1 MSLSLAQVQT
11 LSIGELAAMSATDLM
26 HVQAEAANDLRIAK
40 ERKDW
45 IDGAIALKYEPQA
58 KTLRSRL
65 GKDTGTV
72 HFEEEGIQITNDLP
86 KRPVWNQKQLAEI
99 ARRITTDGDDP
110 AEYLEI
116 SYKVAER
123 KYTAWPENLRR
134 AFAPARTLKMGKATF
149 KLTAVDEGG
158 EQ

>member
-1 MSLSLAQVQT
+1 MSLSLAQVQG
-11 LSIGELAAMSATDLM
+11 LSISELAAMSASDLM
-26 HVQAEAANDLRIAK
+26 HVQAEAAHCLRHAK

-45 IDGAIALKYEPQA
+45 IDGAIALKYESQA

-72 HFEEEGIQITNDLP
+72 HFEEDGIQITSDLP
-86 KRPVWNQKQLAEI
+86 KKLVWDQQQLAEI
-99 ARRITTDGDDP
+99 AARIAADGDDP

-116 SYKVAER
+116 TYKVAER

-149 KLTAVDEGG
+149 KLRMVDGG